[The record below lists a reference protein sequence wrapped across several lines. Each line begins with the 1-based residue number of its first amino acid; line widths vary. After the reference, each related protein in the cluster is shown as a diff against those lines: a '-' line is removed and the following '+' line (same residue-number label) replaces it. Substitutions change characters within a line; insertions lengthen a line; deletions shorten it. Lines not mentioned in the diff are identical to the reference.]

1 MLSDVAKSG
10 AAVSGQVRRAGVRTG
25 VAVAISVLVIGA
37 LSPTAQAG
45 PVPAPAVPDAA
56 VPVAAVAASAG
67 DTRATDQIIVRYR
80 PGTAPDTSALS
91 REAGEAVSVQRRI
104 QGGAIVSKLG
114 ARRSGRSV
122 EALAR
127 RWASLPG
134 VEYAEP
140 DRILKPSAVPTD
152 PSYVSQWDLFGPT
165 TPALGSTLVGAN
177 LEPAWTITTGSPDAV
192 VAVLDTGITAH
203 ADLAGQAVPGF
214 DFISDAQIGND
225 GSGRDANPSDP
236 GDWISSTENASGFF
250 AGCGTGNS
258 SWHGTH
264 VAGTIAA
271 ATNNG
276 LGVAGI
282 APSSKI
288 LPVRV
293 LGKCGGYTSDIVDGM
308 RWAAGLAVTG
318 VPANPNPAAVLNLS
332 LGGSGACSVTQQS
345 AIDDI
350 TAVGATVVVAAGN
363 SNVDASASQPANC
376 SKVIT
381 VAATGS
387 TGSRA
392 YYSNY
397 GSLIELAGPG
407 GDSQLTPGTIL
418 STLNAGLTT
427 PSADSYVGY
436 QGTSMA
442 TPHVAGVAALVKAV
456 RPSTSASEMVSIL
469 QSTSAVFPTGSTCTT
484 ALCGTGMLDAAAAVT
499 AASAGGPRTLGAFSK
514 TAPLP
519 GTTGIG
525 TSTTLQ
531 WTPSAGATSYE
542 YCLVVGLSTP
552 CTTWTS
558 VGTATSA
565 VVSGLAG
572 TTVYAWQVRAV
583 LGTSSA
589 EANVSLRSSFTT
601 ATPVALPVA
610 FAKTSPATA
619 ATGQAVSLA
628 LSWAA
633 STGATSYEY
642 CLDSTINSACDGTW
656 VSTGT
661 ARTATVSALLNSTKY
676 EWQVRARNAGGTTD
690 ASAGVWWTFTTVS
703 LPIPGA
709 FAKTSPT
716 NNQTGR
722 ATTLA
727 LSWGASTSA
736 TSYEYCLDRTI
747 NSACDGTWVSTGTAR
762 TATVSALV
770 NSTKYE
776 WQVRARAAGGTTNAS
791 AGVWWTFTTV
801 ALPLPGAF
809 NKTSPSNNLT
819 RRPTTLTLSW
829 GASTG
834 AVSYEVCLDKINN
847 SVCDGTWTSVG
858 TSRSATANA
867 LTRATSYYW
876 QVRAVNAAGVTN
888 ANSSVWWKFVTA

>member
-1 MLSDVAKSG
+1 
-10 AAVSGQVRRAGVRTG
+10 
-25 VAVAISVLVIGA
+25 VIGA

-56 VPVAAVAASAG
+56 VPDAAVPDAAVAASAG

-177 LEPAWTITTGSPDAV
+177 LEPAWTITTGSPDVV

-203 ADLAGQAVPGF
+203 ADLAGQAVPGY

-225 GSGRDANPSDP
+225 GSARDANPSDP

-552 CTTWTS
+552 CTTWTA
-558 VGTATSA
+558 VGTATYA
-565 VVSGLAG
+565 VVSGLSG

-690 ASAGVWWTFTTVS
+690 ASAGVWWTFTTVA

>member
-177 LEPAWTITTGSPDAV
+177 LEPAWTITTGSPDVV

-203 ADLAGQAVPGF
+203 ADLAGQAVPGY

-225 GSGRDANPSDP
+225 GSARDANPSDP

-601 ATPVALPVA
+601 ATPVAVPVA

-690 ASAGVWWTFTTVS
+690 ASAGVWWTFTTVA

-876 QVRAVNAAGVTN
+876 QVRAVNAGGVTN

>member
-1 MLSDVAKSG
+1 M
-10 AAVSGQVRRAGVRTG
+10 R
-25 VAVAISVLVIGA
+25 AVAEKRVGIRSATAVALAVVVVAALV
-37 LSPTAQAG
+37 PMAQAG
-45 PVPAPAVPDAA
+45 AA
-56 VPVAAVAASAG
+56 QSGPTNRLAIPEPVAAAAG

-80 PGTAPDTSALS
+80 DGVSPNASELS
-91 REAGEAVSVQRRI
+91 REAGEAVSVGRRT
-104 QGGAIVSKLG
+104 QGGAFVSKLG
-114 ARRSGRSV
+114 TRRSGSSV
-122 EALAR
+122 DAVAK
-127 RWASLPG
+127 RWATLPG

-152 PSYVSQWDLFGPT
+152 PSYLSQWDLFGPT

-177 LEPAWTITTGSPDAV
+177 LEPAWTITTGSPDVVSAV
-192 VAVLDTGITAH
+192 IDTGITAH
-203 ADLAGQAVPGF
+203 ADLAGQTVPGY
-214 DFISDAQIGND
+214 DFITDAQIGND
-225 GSGRDANPSDP
+225 GSGRDADPSDP
-236 GDWISSTENASGFF
+236 GDWVSASETASGFF
-250 AGCGTGNS
+250 AGCGAGNS

-276 LGVAGI
+276 IGVAGI
-282 APSSKI
+282 APGSKV

-308 RWAAGLAVTG
+308 RWAAGLAVAG

-345 AIDDI
+345 AINDI
-350 TAVGATVVVAAGN
+350 TAIGATVVVAAGN
-363 SNVDASASQPANC
+363 SNADTSTSQPANC

-397 GSLIELAGPG
+397 GSLVELAGPG
-407 GDSQLTPGTIL
+407 GDSKLIPGTIL
-418 STLNAGLTT
+418 STMNAGTTT
-427 PSADSYVGY
+427 PSTDTYVGY

-442 TPHVAGVAALVKAV
+442 TPHVAGVSALVKSA
-456 RPSTSASEMVSIL
+456 RPATTPAEMVSLL
-469 QSTSAVFPTGSTCTT
+469 QSSSAAFPTGSTCTT

-499 AASAGGPRTLGAFSK
+499 AASAAGPRTLGAFSK
-514 TAPLP
+514 TLPQP

-531 WTPSAGATSYE
+531 WSPSAGATSYE
-542 YCLVVGLSTP
+542 YCVVVGLSTP
-552 CTTWTS
+552 CTTWMS
-558 VGTATSA
+558 AGTATSA
-565 VVSGLAG
+565 VVSGLVG
-572 TTVYAWQVRAV
+572 TSLYSWQVRAV
-583 LGTSSA
+583 SGASSA

-601 ATPVALPVA
+601 STPVALPAA

-619 ATGQAVSLA
+619 ATSQAVSLA

-642 CLDSTINSACDGTW
+642 CLDSTINSACNGTW
-656 VSTGT
+656 VSAGT
-661 ARTATVSALLNSTKY
+661 NRTATVSALLNSTKY

-690 ASAGVWWTFTTVS
+690 ASGSVWWTFTTVA

-709 FAKTSPT
+709 FAKTSPATAAT
-716 NNQTGR
+716 NQ
-722 ATTLA
+722 AVSLA
-727 LSWGASTSA
+727 LSWAASTSA
-736 TSYEYCLDRTI
+736 ASYEYCLDRTI
-747 NSACDGTWVSTGTAR
+747 NSVCDGTWVSTATAR
-762 TATVSALV
+762 TATVSALL

-776 WQVRARAAGGTTNAS
+776 WQVRARAAGGTTDAS

-809 NKTSPSNNLT
+809 NKTSPTNNQT
-819 RRPTTLTLSW
+819 GRATTLTLSW

-834 AVSYEVCLDKINN
+834 VVRYEVCLDTINN

-858 TSRSATANA
+858 TSRSATAA
-867 LTRATSYYW
+867 SLTRATSYYW
-876 QVRAVNAAGVTN
+876 QVRAVNAGGVTN

>member
-10 AAVSGQVRRAGVRTG
+10 AAVSGQVRRAGVRTS

-56 VPVAAVAASAG
+56 VPDAAVAASAG

-177 LEPAWTITTGSPDAV
+177 LEPAWTITTGSPDVV

-203 ADLAGQAVPGF
+203 ADLAGQAVPGY

-225 GSGRDANPSDP
+225 GSARDANPSDP

-690 ASAGVWWTFTTVS
+690 ASAGVWWTFTTVA

>member
-1 MLSDVAKSG
+1 M
-10 AAVSGQVRRAGVRTG
+10 R
-25 VAVAISVLVIGA
+25 AVAEKRVGIRSATAVA
-37 LSPTAQAG
+37 LAVVVVAALAPMAQAG
-45 PVPAPAVPDAA
+45 AAQSGPAKRSAIPA
-56 VPVAAVAASAG
+56 PVAAAAG

-80 PGTAPDTSALS
+80 DGASPNASELS
-91 REAGEAVSVQRRI
+91 REAGEAVSVGRRT
-104 QGGAIVSKLG
+104 QGGAFVSKLG
-114 ARRSGRSV
+114 TRRSGSSV
-122 EALAR
+122 DAVAK
-127 RWASLPG
+127 RWATLPG

-152 PSYVSQWDLFGPT
+152 PSYLSQWDLFGPT

-177 LEPAWTITTGSPDAV
+177 LEPAWTITTGSPDVV

-203 ADLAGQAVPGF
+203 ADLAGQAVPGY

-225 GSGRDANPSDP
+225 GSARDANPSDP

-350 TAVGATVVVAAGN
+350 TAIGATVVVAAGN

-819 RRPTTLTLSW
+819 GRATTLTLSW

-876 QVRAVNAAGVTN
+876 QVRAVNTAGVTN